1 MAELFLQAVNR
12 SISAGCLVLAVVVL
26 RLLLQRVPKRL
37 RMVLWGL
44 VGLRLIL
51 PFSVESVLSLIPSA
65 DTVSPE
71 ILYDPAPAIHSGI
84 PALNRAVNP
93 VLSGSLAPNPGDSVN
108 PLQVWIP
115 VLGIVWLAG
124 IAVLLGYIAVSY
136 VRLYRKMRT
145 AVLLR
150 ENIFQ
155 SEQVTSPFVL
165 GLLHPN
171 IYLPFRMEEPC
182 RSYVIAHEQA
192 HIRRKS
198 VPPFPMAPASWIPMW
213 WWRIMPA
220 GRRIPSGRGA
230 IKTML

>member
-1 MAELFLQAVNR
+1 METVFLTLLNR
-12 SISAGCLVLAVVVL
+12 SLVAGLLAAVVLVL
-26 RLLLQRVPKRL
+26 RLLLKKAPRWITAG
-37 RMVLWGL
+37 LWAL
-44 VGLRLIL
+44 VALRLL
-51 PFSVESVLSLIPSA
+51 CPVSVVSVFSLIPSA
-65 DTVSPE
+65 ETVSPE

-145 AVLLR
+145 AALLR

-171 IYLPFRMEEPC
+171 I
-182 RSYVIAHEQA
+182 
-192 HIRRKS
+192 
-198 VPPFPMAPASWIPMW
+198 
-213 WWRIMPA
+213 
-220 GRRIPSGRGA
+220 
-230 IKTML
+230 